1 MYGESVR
8 RRERE
13 RRERE
18 AARRALEREKPRGA
32 PPAFLSPPPS
42 PELPPAGVSKESN
55 ANEPAAVPGGRRP
68 SPGRGTATSRAAAAP
83 FGSGEIAPRR
93 SQTRGAKTQT
103 PPPTASAAAPSDRA
117 SQGAD
122 GPIARRVQSEGP
134 AARSPRA
141 AATERVKASRAAA
154 RARLRGAATNVPGAA
169 AEKEGTAAEKE
180 GTAAEKEGTAAE
192 REGTAGKT
200 KRRASAATRVQAAY
214 RGHLSRRRTTAA
226 RRWAL
231 VEDAAEVVRSEL
243 AEPNPRGGSPSRR
256 GSLEEPSVD
265 PASVFLDPRPGYGG
279 AREEATPFD
288 VRADEADALPAAPK
302 APPGDSGAALPPSPP
317 FRDGEVDATT
327 AREETG
333 SGDAGAARPAPLS
346 FEAYAE
352 THFSTDAMTAR
363 ASTAARRSGS
373 RGGCCGG
380 GGKTPSASE
389 DDGDS
394 DADEEGAAPTSSS
407 AAPTSS
413 SAAPTSSSAA
423 PRSTS
428 TFAALARHSKRPI
441 RAALTKAAAAAGE
454 SEDAVRM
461 FRAIRTYMGDD
472 ADAGGSSKKKRRRKP
487 AAKPANAR
495 GSGDKKD
502 AVLGEVVWRPDAA
515 GASMRDEF
523 YCQLL
528 KQLVAHPDPRREL
541 RGWRLMYLVAPTF
554 APSPELGA
562 CVDAV
567 AAEKSA
573 TWTEERAMAAFGE
586 RRVQTSAERANA
598 EARAGISRVAT
609 LVRARL
615 AAALEQGPRGEPPG
629 WADADAAEAAG
640 GRGDPSDAGFDAFEH
655 PARGLALE
663 EIAHLERLA
672 ERRDFYARGRARE
685 RRSRNPLLSD
695 DAGDA
700 DEARAPPA
708 DLSPHVLAPAD
719 DAPEPRTF
727 AALAARL
734 ERALVEKGGSGSR
747 SGLFSRASVAA
758 RGEAGAEE
766 RSRLRAGKRPE
777 AANAMDPRDAAAAL
791 LRWLHGLALPV
802 IPARAY
808 LACVSADASDAS
820 SRAFAALVP
829 PLHRRVL
836 TTATRVAARAARAD
850 AANGAGLEDA
860 VSDVAAAFAPCL
872 MRPPAAYEGGAGAD
886 EEGERAFVKRL
897 IGAAL
902 ERDARGGEKN

>member
-1 MYGESVR
+1 
-8 RRERE
+8 
-13 RRERE
+13 
-18 AARRALEREKPRGA
+18 
-32 PPAFLSPPPS
+32 
-42 PELPPAGVSKESN
+42 
-55 ANEPAAVPGGRRP
+55 
-68 SPGRGTATSRAAAAP
+68 
-83 FGSGEIAPRR
+83 
-93 SQTRGAKTQT
+93 
-103 PPPTASAAAPSDRA
+103 
-117 SQGAD
+117 
-122 GPIARRVQSEGP
+122 
-134 AARSPRA
+134 
-141 AATERVKASRAAA
+141 
-154 RARLRGAATNVPGAA
+154 
-169 AEKEGTAAEKE
+169 
-180 GTAAEKEGTAAE
+180 
-192 REGTAGKT
+192 
-200 KRRASAATRVQAAY
+200 
-214 RGHLSRRRTTAA
+214 
-226 RRWAL
+226 
-231 VEDAAEVVRSEL
+231 
-243 AEPNPRGGSPSRR
+243 
-256 GSLEEPSVD
+256 
-265 PASVFLDPRPGYGG
+265 
-279 AREEATPFD
+279 
-288 VRADEADALPAAPK
+288 
-302 APPGDSGAALPPSPP
+302 
-317 FRDGEVDATT
+317 
-327 AREETG
+327 
-333 SGDAGAARPAPLS
+333 
-346 FEAYAE
+346 
-352 THFSTDAMTAR
+352 
-363 ASTAARRSGS
+363 
-373 RGGCCGG
+373 
-380 GGKTPSASE
+380 
-389 DDGDS
+389 
-394 DADEEGAAPTSSS
+394 
-407 AAPTSS
+407 
-413 SAAPTSSSAA
+413 
-423 PRSTS
+423 
-428 TFAALARHSKRPI
+428 
-441 RAALTKAAAAAGE
+441 
-454 SEDAVRM
+454 M

-472 ADAGGSSKKKRRRKP
+472 ADAGGSSKKRRRRKP
-487 AAKPANAR
+487 AAKRANAR
-495 GSGDKKD
+495 GSGDD

-586 RRVQTSAERANA
+586 RRVQTSAERTNA

-615 AAALEQGPRGEPPG
+615 AAALEQGPRGEAPG

-640 GRGDPSDAGFDAFEH
+640 GRGDPSDAGFDALEH

-695 DAGDA
+695 DAPGDA

-719 DAPEPRTF
+719 DAPEPRAF

-734 ERALVEKGGSGSR
+734 ERALVEKGGSVSR

-766 RSRLRAGKRPE
+766 SSRLRAGKRPE

-791 LRWLHGLALPV
+791 LRWLRGLALPV

-808 LACVSADASDAS
+808 LACVTADASDAS

-860 VSDVAAAFAPCL
+860 VSEIAAAFAPCL
-872 MRPPAAYEGGAGAD
+872 MRPPAAYAGGAGAD

-902 ERDARGGEKN
+902 ERDARGGEIN

>member
-1 MYGESVR
+1 M
-8 RRERE
+8 
-13 RRERE
+13 
-18 AARRALEREKPRGA
+18 
-32 PPAFLSPPPS
+32 
-42 PELPPAGVSKESN
+42 
-55 ANEPAAVPGGRRP
+55 
-68 SPGRGTATSRAAAAP
+68 
-83 FGSGEIAPRR
+83 
-93 SQTRGAKTQT
+93 
-103 PPPTASAAAPSDRA
+103 
-117 SQGAD
+117 
-122 GPIARRVQSEGP
+122 
-134 AARSPRA
+134 
-141 AATERVKASRAAA
+141 ERVKASRAAA

-169 AEKEGTAAEKE
+169 AEKEGTAAEK
-180 GTAAEKEGTAAE
+180 
-192 REGTAGKT
+192 EGTAGKT

-279 AREEATPFD
+279 APEEATPFD

-413 SAAPTSSSAA
+413 SAAP
-423 PRSTS
+423 RSTS

-487 AAKPANAR
+487 AAKRANAR
-495 GSGDKKD
+495 GSGDD

-615 AAALEQGPRGEPPG
+615 AAALEQGPRGEAPG

-640 GRGDPSDAGFDAFEH
+640 GRGDPSDAGFDALEH

-672 ERRDFYARGRARE
+672 ERRDFHARGRARE

-695 DAGDA
+695 DAPGDA

-719 DAPEPRTF
+719 DAPEPRAF

-734 ERALVEKGGSGSR
+734 ERALVEKGGSVSR

-766 RSRLRAGKRPE
+766 SSRLRAGKRPE

-791 LRWLHGLALPV
+791 LRWLRGLALPV

-808 LACVSADASDAS
+808 LACVTADASDAS

-902 ERDARGGEKN
+902 ERDARGGEIN

>member
-1 MYGESVR
+1 M
-8 RRERE
+8 
-13 RRERE
+13 
-18 AARRALEREKPRGA
+18 
-32 PPAFLSPPPS
+32 
-42 PELPPAGVSKESN
+42 
-55 ANEPAAVPGGRRP
+55 
-68 SPGRGTATSRAAAAP
+68 
-83 FGSGEIAPRR
+83 
-93 SQTRGAKTQT
+93 
-103 PPPTASAAAPSDRA
+103 
-117 SQGAD
+117 
-122 GPIARRVQSEGP
+122 
-134 AARSPRA
+134 
-141 AATERVKASRAAA
+141 ERVITASRAAA
-154 RARLRGAATNVPGAA
+154 IENEKMKMKKKWTNVPGAA
-169 AEKEGTAAEKE
+169 AEREGTAAERE
-180 GTAAEKEGTAAE
+180 GTAAEREGTAAE

-214 RGHLSRRRTTAA
+214 RGHLSRRRTAAA

-265 PASVFLDPRPGYGG
+265 PASVFLDPRPGDGG
-279 AREEATPFD
+279 APEEATPFD

-302 APPGDSGAALPPSPP
+302 APPGASGAALPPSPP

-327 AREETG
+327 TREETG

-423 PRSTS
+423 PTSSSAAPRSTS

-472 ADAGGSSKKKRRRKP
+472 ADAGGSSKKRRRRKP
-487 AAKPANAR
+487 AAKRANAR
-495 GSGDKKD
+495 GSGDD

-640 GRGDPSDAGFDAFEH
+640 GRGDPSDAGFDALEH

-672 ERRDFYARGRARE
+672 ERRDFYYARGRARE

-695 DAGDA
+695 DAPGNAA

-719 DAPEPRTF
+719 DAPEPRAF

-777 AANAMDPRDAAAAL
+777 AANATDPRDAAAAL
-791 LRWLHGLALPV
+791 LRWLRGLALPV

-808 LACVSADASDAS
+808 LACVTADASDAS

-902 ERDARGGEKN
+902 ERDARGGEKK